1 YVVKLHIRGSFSSL
15 TDTRKQEVVNGETA
29 LSVYKKIMDVSGRGS
44 YDVTIVSSEL
54 SKTAIAGRALSL
66 ISYAKAVWEIY
77 SSEHVIQTATRVA
90 VSIAAAEAGAM
101 LGDVVA
107 AVLVALKLAGIEVSA
122 LFASMAGIVTGLVG
136 AFIMGSMVG
145 LLVDSIFSSGGTAP
159 ISTEGF
165 RLPRT
170 MAFNVSGTPID
181 VNFCRALP
189 EYSNTKDIT
198 RLDMART
205 AIKYM
210 NAERKDSNV
219 RRYVE
224 NLKSKYGNGIS
235 ALCVVYNATGE
246 TVTPITNHDWHGHLG
261 EGPFPP
267 LLQNGQWGG
276 FLHVHP
282 TAPIGSAG
290 AVVFGDASRS
300 YDWLLAWSVPFIS
313 SNTAYTMVRE
323 ADHHDDTVW
332 GTVQDKLGNIVTKV
346 KYQVLTET
354 SPTTLWQ
361 KLEKIYMSKSLSNQ
375 LYLKKDLY
383 QLRMN
388 DGSNLGDH
396 ISEFNRLVSQLSS
409 IDVKLEEEDQVIL
422 LLSSLPKSYETL
434 KTTLLIGKETLL
446 VDDVGSYGLEQS

>member
-1 YVVKLHIRGSFSSL
+1 
-15 TDTRKQEVVNGETA
+15 
-29 LSVYKKIMDVSGRGS
+29 
-44 YDVTIVSSEL
+44 
-54 SKTAIAGRALSL
+54 
-66 ISYAKAVWEIY
+66 
-77 SSEHVIQTATRVA
+77 
-90 VSIAAAEAGAM
+90 
-101 LGDVVA
+101 
-107 AVLVALKLAGIEVSA
+107 
-122 LFASMAGIVTGLVG
+122 
-136 AFIMGSMVG
+136 
-145 LLVDSIFSSGGTAP
+145 
-159 ISTEGF
+159 
-165 RLPRT
+165 

-224 NLKSKYGNGIS
+224 NLKSKYGDGIS

-332 GTVQDKLGNIVTKV
+332 GTVQDKLGNI
-346 KYQVLTET
+346 ET

-361 KLEKIYMSKSLSNQ
+361 KLEKIYMSKSLSNR

-383 QLRMN
+383 QLRMD
-388 DGSNLGDH
+388 DGSDLGDH
-396 ISEFNRLVSQLSS
+396 ILEFNRLASQLSS
-409 IDVKLEEEDQVIL
+409 ICVKLEEEDQL
-422 LLSSLPKSYETL
+422 LWTQAELMVRVQAVKA
-434 KTTLLIGKETLL
+434 K
-446 VDDVGSYGLEQS
+446 V